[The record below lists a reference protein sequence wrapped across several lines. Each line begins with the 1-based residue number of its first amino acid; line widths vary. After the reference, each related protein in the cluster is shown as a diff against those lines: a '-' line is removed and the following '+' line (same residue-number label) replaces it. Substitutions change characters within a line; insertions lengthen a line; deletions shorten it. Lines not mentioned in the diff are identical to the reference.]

1 MGWGPTRLTLNSS
14 GAGSIINPAESANPG
29 MLAVG
34 AAPWSNT
41 NAISSFSSR
50 GPTPDERIKPD
61 VVAANCGETATRNIP
76 FCGTSQA
83 SPHVAGMAALVRQRF
98 PNYTP
103 AQVVSY
109 IKNNAEQRISSPDPN
124 NTWGHGFF
132 VLPAVTQLPQPPV
145 TVPGAPSVTSV
156 TPGTGSLTVGWRAPL
171 QTGGA
176 AVTAYDLRHIQSGA
190 PSKADGNWT
199 VERRVWTGSGAL
211 GHTLIGL
218 TGGTRHDVQV
228 RAVNSAGEGQW
239 SPTRTGTPT
248 SPILSSDATLSAL
261 AVIPVVI
268 GFHLSVTTYHVG
280 VANDVSRVTVAPVAR
295 NAGATIRVDGTV
307 LSRGSSRAVFL
318 NEGSNVI
325 TFTVTAGDG
334 KTTKTYTVTINGGSD
349 DPFGWKVTDDFEL
362 DLPSGFHPRG
372 LWSNGAAFYTAC
384 ATGNANIGAS
394 LCAFNLTDQWDTYH
408 TLATHGNNSPMGIWS
423 DGTTM
428 WVADANDRRIYA
440 YKTASYFRDTGKE
453 FGSLS
458 ARGIWSDGATLWTAQ
473 SGELRA
479 YKMTTKAR
487 DSGKD
492 FNTLR
497 AAGNTNPFGIWS
509 DGTTLWVADRSD
521 AKIYAYDRNTK
532 LRAPAKD
539 FNTLTVAGNRSPW
552 GIWSDGVTMWV
563 TDSAS
568 NRIYSYNMPPQSAL
582 GPLTAPGAPRYLRV
596 TRYGETTIEL
606 AWSPPLNDGGS
617 DITGYGV
624 AASTDG
630 SFWQDIVCL
639 SNTSANTNEIS
650 FDTDSIPNCPR
661 LRTLLAEG
669 QVFSRVHARNGVGN
683 GPASNIATTTG
694 TAQTNPCAT
703 EGAVPD
709 AANNPGLVA
718 DCGTL
723 LAAKV
728 ILAGTGSFGRNWS
741 ASTPITQWQGVSA
754 LGSPR
759 RVTKVSLANIDLN
772 GTIPEALGTLSAL
785 RELVLREN
793 DLTGPIPAVLG
804 NLSNLTELKLDGN
817 ELSGAIPGELG
828 NLADLGILWLSNNNL
843 SGGIPPE
850 LGNLGN
856 LRILYLYNNNL
867 SGDVPQELG
876 KMASLTTLWIGRNS
890 LTGCVPGNL
899 EAQLTGSNTDLGVLD
914 YCASAT
920 IPGAPSGLTAIGSS
934 QTQVDLSWQAP
945 ASDGGAEI
953 TSYRIEVSENR
964 SLWTDLEAS
973 TGSNAATYAHTG
985 LTAGVQRHY
994 RISAINSAGT
1004 GPPSV
1009 IATGTTAAAGVPAS
1023 PTVTAATAGT
1033 ESLTVGWRAPSSDG
1047 GSPITAYDLRH
1058 IRSDATNRGNA
1069 NWTVVQD
1076 VWTGSGALGYELAG
1090 LDGGVSYDVQVRAV
1104 NNAVD
1109 GAWSATATGTPE
1121 ATTPVPASPANTQF
1135 HRDGAATVVTWDPST
1150 GATHHKV
1157 YHSDSRFARC
1167 TLLSSGTLSGCGE
1180 LAASVSATTYTHAS
1194 PDDDNNHY
1202 WVVACNEAGC
1212 SEIDSSNPARFV
1224 DNRPDAPTNAQYE
1237 HVGSTAVVSWS
1248 VSTGATHYKVYYS
1261 DFFGSSCRLS
1271 SGSPSLC
1278 ELLAGNVTGTTYTHT
1293 SPDEDRNYYWVTA
1306 CNSAGCSDI
1315 DSTNP
1320 AAFVETT
1327 PVVTVPSAPTSLTAT
1342 ADGEIEIDLSWT
1354 APSDDGGVSITG
1366 YRIEVSNNGSSW
1378 SNLEANT
1385 NSASTTYTHTGLL
1398 AGDTRHYRVSA
1409 VNSEGAGPASNT
1421 DSATTNAATP
1431 SDTRA
1436 CATDG
1441 AVASPDN
1448 NEDLVSECEVLWGLK
1463 NRLVGTGSLNWS
1475 PSTLINSW
1483 DGITVGGSP
1492 ARVTRLELRVR
1503 GSTRVTGQLPAAL
1516 GELANL
1522 EVLAIYGASTDDGEP
1537 ISLTGSIPEELGNLT
1552 KLSELTLHQHE
1563 ISGTIPAALGNL
1575 SKLEKLQL
1583 NLTQI
1588 GGSIPASLGNL
1599 SKLKTL
1605 SLYDNDLSGTLPAEL
1620 GRLGNLQALNFNL
1633 NRVTGSIPAQF
1644 GNLSSLLT
1652 LALSF
1657 NQLSGSIPTE
1667 LAGLSSLQ
1675 EIYVSQNNFTGC
1687 IPSALQE
1694 VAKNDL
1700 ARVGLPD
1707 CDGSTEPG
1715 KPTSLT
1721 ATADGQMEID
1731 LSWTAP
1737 SDDGGADIT
1746 GYKIEVSTDG
1756 SSWTDLV
1763 ADTNSTSTSYS
1774 HTGLEAGSTRYYRVS
1789 AINSE
1794 GTGPVSGTDSATT
1807 DAATAPDLSVDTPT
1821 VDDSTLE
1828 TGDSFTLSA
1837 TVRNGGDASS
1847 ASTTLRYYRSAD
1859 STITTSD
1866 TAVGTDSVSGLSAG
1880 GSGDESIDLTA
1891 PDTPGTYYYGACVDS
1906 VSGESDTSNNCSS
1919 AVAVTVSAAT
1929 APDLSVDTRLW
1940 TTAARRRESR
1950 SR

>member
-1 MGWGPTRLTLNSS
+1 M
-14 GAGSIINPAESANPG
+14 
-29 MLAVG
+29 
-34 AAPWSNT
+34 
-41 NAISSFSSR
+41 
-50 GPTPDERIKPD
+50 
-61 VVAANCGETATRNIP
+61 
-76 FCGTSQA
+76 
-83 SPHVAGMAALVRQRF
+83 
-98 PNYTP
+98 
-103 AQVVSY
+103 
-109 IKNNAEQRISSPDPN
+109 
-124 NTWGHGFF
+124 
-132 VLPAVTQLPQPPV
+132 
-145 TVPGAPSVTSV
+145 
-156 TPGTGSLTVGWRAPL
+156 
-171 QTGGA
+171 
-176 AVTAYDLRHIQSGA
+176 
-190 PSKADGNWT
+190 
-199 VERRVWTGSGAL
+199 
-211 GHTLIGL
+211 
-218 TGGTRHDVQV
+218 
-228 RAVNSAGEGQW
+228 
-239 SPTRTGTPT
+239 
-248 SPILSSDATLSAL
+248 
-261 AVIPVVI
+261 
-268 GFHLSVTTYHVG
+268 
-280 VANDVSRVTVAPVAR
+280 ANDVSRVTVVPVAR
-295 NAGATIRVDGTV
+295 DLGATIRVDGTV

-334 KTTKTYTVTINGGSD
+334 KTTKTYTVTIDRGSD

-372 LWSNGAAFYTAC
+372 LWSNGAAFYAAC

-521 AKIYAYDRNTK
+521 AKLYAYDTATK

-539 FNTLTVAGNRSPW
+539 FDTLTVAGNRSPW

-563 TDSAS
+563 ADSAS
-568 NRIYSYNMPPQSAL
+568 NRIFSYNMPPQSAL
-582 GPLTAPGAPRYLRV
+582 GPLVAPGAPGNLRV

-606 AWSPPLNDGGS
+606 AWSPPLNNGGS

-624 AASTDG
+624 TASTGG

-639 SNTSANTNEIS
+639 SNTPANTNEIR

-669 QVFSRVHARNGVGN
+669 QVFFRVHARNGVGN
-683 GPASNIATTTG
+683 GPASNIATATTAG
-694 TAQTNPCAT
+694 TALANPCAT

-718 DCGTL
+718 DCETL

-728 ILAGTGSFGRNWS
+728 ILTGTGSFGRNWS
-741 ASTPITQWQGVSA
+741 ASTPITQWQGVLA

-759 RVTKVSLANIDLN
+759 RVTRVSLANMQLK

-785 RELVLREN
+785 RELVLRDN

-817 ELSGAIPGELG
+817 ELAGTIPKVLG
-828 NLADLGILWLSNNNL
+828 NLNNLEILWLSNNNL
-843 SGGIPPE
+843 SGTIPSE

-856 LRILYLYNNNL
+856 LQVLFLRNNRL
-867 SGDVPQELG
+867 SGEVPQELG
-876 KMASLTTLWIGRNS
+876 KLSKLFSMSIGRNQ
-890 LTGCVPGNL
+890 LTGCIPSSLDG
-899 EAQLTGSNTDLGVLD
+899 QLTGTNTDLGGLE

-920 IPGAPSGLTAIGSS
+920 IPGAPSGLTATGSS
-934 QTQVDLSWQAP
+934 QTQVDLSWGAP
-945 ASDGGAEI
+945 TGNGEI
-953 TSYRIEVSENR
+953 AITGYRIEVSSDR
-964 SLWTDLEAS
+964 SSWSDLVAN
-973 TGSNAATYAHTG
+973 TGNTATGYSHTG
-985 LTAGVQRHY
+985 LTAGTTRNY
-994 RISAINSAGT
+994 RVSAINSAGT
-1004 GPPSV
+1004 GQASG

-1033 ESLTVGWRAPSSDG
+1033 ELLTVGWRAPSSDG

-1058 IRSDATNRGNA
+1058 IRSDATNRGDA
-1069 NWTVVQD
+1069 DWTQVQD
-1076 VWTGSGALGYELAG
+1076 VWTGSGALSYEPAG
-1090 LDGGVSYDVQVRAV
+1090 LDGGVSYDVQVRAI
-1104 NNAVD
+1104 NSAGD
-1109 GAWSATATGTPE
+1109 GSWSVTATGTPT
-1121 ATTPVPASPANTQF
+1121 AGQSAPGSPANAQYVRVGTT
-1135 HRDGAATVVTWDPST
+1135 TVVTWDPSA
-1150 GATHHKV
+1150 GATNYKV
-1157 YHSDSRFARC
+1157 FHSDSLLARC
-1167 TLLSSGTLSGCGE
+1167 SRFSSGTLSGCDE
-1180 LAASVSATTYTHAS
+1180 LSGSVSGTTYTHTDPAA
-1194 PDDDNNHY
+1194 DTNHY
-1202 WVVACNEAGC
+1202 WVTACNSAGC
-1212 SEIDSSNPARFV
+1212 SEIDSSNPAGFM
-1224 DNRPDAPTNAQYE
+1224 DNRPPAPANSQF
-1237 HVGSTAVVSWS
+1237 HRDGSTTLVSWAP
-1248 VSTGATHYKVYYS
+1248 STGVTHYKVYY
-1261 DFFGSSCRLS
+1261 DEFFDSSCRLS
-1271 SGSPSLC
+1271 SGSPSFC

-1293 SPDEDRNYYWVTA
+1293 SPDGDRNYYWVTA

-1315 DSTNP
+1315 DSANP

-1327 PVVTVPSAPTSLTAT
+1327 PVVNAPGAPTRLTAT
-1342 ADGEIEIDLSWT
+1342 ADGETEVDLSWT

-1385 NSASTTYTHTGLL
+1385 NSASTTYTHTGLM

-1409 VNSEGAGPASNT
+1409 INSEGAGPASNADT
-1421 DSATTNAATP
+1421 ATTNAATP

-1448 NEDLVSECEVLWGLK
+1448 NEDLVSECEVLLGLK

-1537 ISLTGSIPEELGNLT
+1537 ISLTGSIPAELGNLT

-1583 NLTQI
+1583 NFTQI
-1588 GGSIPASLGNL
+1588 GGSIPESLGNL

-1605 SLYDNDLSGTLPAEL
+1605 SLHDNDLSGTLPAEL
-1620 GRLGNLQALNFNL
+1620 GRLGNLQTLNFNL

-1675 EIYVSQNNFTGC
+1675 EIYISQNNFTGC
-1687 IPSALQE
+1687 IPSALQK

-1700 ARVGLPD
+1700 VRVGLLD

-1737 SDDGGADIT
+1737 SDDGGASIT
-1746 GYKIEVSTDG
+1746 GYRIEVSTDG
-1756 SSWTDLV
+1756 SSWSDLV
-1763 ADTNSTSTSYS
+1763 ADTDSTSTSYS
-1774 HTGLEAGSTRYYRVS
+1774 HMGLAAGSTRHYRVS

-1794 GTGPVSGTDSATT
+1794 GTGPVSNTDSANT
-1807 DAATAPDLSVDTPT
+1807 DAATAPDLTVGTPTVDDSTLETGDSFTLSATVRNGGDASSDSTTLRYYRSSDSTITTSDTAVGTDSVSGLNAGGSGDESIDLTTPSTAGTYYFGACVDSVSSESATTNNCSSGVAITVSAATAPDLTLDTPT
-1821 VDDSTLE
+1821 VDDSSLE

-1847 ASTTLRYYRSAD
+1847 ASTTLRYYRSTD
-1859 STITTSD
+1859 STITSSD
-1866 TAVGTDSVSGLSAG
+1866 TSVGTDSVSGLSAG

-1891 PDTPGTYYYGACVDS
+1891 PDTPGTYYYGACVGLRVRGVRYHEQLLQRGDS
-1906 VSGESDTSNNCSS
+1906 DRQCGPGARPRPRSAPKADGTGSHRECHQLSGR
-1919 AVAVTVSAAT
+1919 AT
-1929 APDLSVDTRLW
+1929 GSGH
-1940 TTAARRRESR
+1940 
-1950 SR
+1950 